1 MTLLDEPGAPG
12 WVKKGCN
19 APRLPACWRPLN
31 SRALFRS
38 PQGSIKSSSSARPHE
53 VRRATLGEHGACVLR
68 NCHAAKKSCGPK
80 NSGAPK
86 SLFSQPSG
94 VVYGCGLREH
104 CAKGERADDQS
115 RYRYGAVF
123 LHGSYRHRNRDRR
136 GDAVRLAGQN
146 CSRSD
151 YRAGRRL
158 PRVAHESLIAKPARC
173 EGVVGNVA
181 TAPRQVH
188 VTAD

>member
-12 WVKKGCN
+12 WVKRDGMPQGFPHVGDRSTA
-19 APRLPACWRPLN
+19 APF
-31 SRALFRS
+31 FRS

-53 VRRATLGEHGACVLR
+53 MRRATLGEQGACVLR

-136 GDAVRLAGQN
+136 GDPVRLAGQTLF
-146 CSRSD
+146 SVGLP
-151 YRAGRRL
+151 AGRGL
-158 PRVAHESLIAKPARC
+158 PRGPTKA
-173 EGVVGNVA
+173 
-181 TAPRQVH
+181 
-188 VTAD
+188 